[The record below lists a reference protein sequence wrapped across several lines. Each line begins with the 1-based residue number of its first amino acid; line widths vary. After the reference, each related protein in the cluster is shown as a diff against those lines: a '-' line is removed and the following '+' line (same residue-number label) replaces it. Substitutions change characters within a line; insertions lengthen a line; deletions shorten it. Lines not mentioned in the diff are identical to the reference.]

1 VGETRKGGE
10 EKTPKPNRKMHTW
23 NTRQTCVDP
32 QRLVQRVVERDAVV
46 AEFLPQRLLG
56 SGLAEVGRRCAHAL
70 PLLL

>member
-1 VGETRKGGE
+1 
-10 EKTPKPNRKMHTW
+10 MHTW